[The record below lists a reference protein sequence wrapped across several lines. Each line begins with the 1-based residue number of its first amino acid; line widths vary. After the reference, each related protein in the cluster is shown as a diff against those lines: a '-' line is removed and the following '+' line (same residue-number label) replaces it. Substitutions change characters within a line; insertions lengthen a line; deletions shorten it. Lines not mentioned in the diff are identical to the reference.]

1 MDSTLHMIDTE
12 NCHHCRTLNWEACSD
27 LPVLNGGQPCQPFPY
42 HHPTLSMY
50 FPLYLILLYAIFSIR
65 PSSTYTSD
73 WWFKCVPFTFTFT
86 CRPWSPTSL
95 ATVWSEWRSETG
107 HLTLSS
113 LPTILAYLP
122 WVQGVI
128 NITQEPALSFFKSF
142 PWKCSTPLNGPAN
155 AVAVMFWTAALLQ
168 DKLCSARSLSAD
180 FSAQRCRGCERQPA
194 MARWKSLI
202 NFFTS
207 WCWLLLKCHLPGFH
221 SSHLIPSCP
230 LPWLPTPTSSLL
242 CPMDRGW
249 VK

>member
-1 MDSTLHMIDTE
+1 MDQ
-12 NCHHCRTLNWEACSD
+12 ACTS
-27 LPVLNGGQPCQPFPY
+27 
-42 HHPTLSMY
+42 HLSV
-50 FPLYLILLYAIFSIR
+50 YLLTMKPHQFG
-65 PSSTYTSD
+65 D
-73 WWFKCVPFTFTFT
+73 
-86 CRPWSPTSL
+86 
-95 ATVWSEWRSETG
+95 WSEWRSETG

-122 WVQGVI
+122 RGQGII

-180 FSAQRCRGCERQPA
+180 FLAQRLRGCERQPV

-207 WCWLLLKCHLPGFH
+207 WCWLLLKCHLPSFH
-221 SSHLIPSCP
+221 PQPPYPSLHALSPWSHPHLSSMPPDGQGMSEIGWSH
-230 LPWLPTPTSSLL
+230 TP
-242 CPMDRGW
+242 D
-249 VK
+249 